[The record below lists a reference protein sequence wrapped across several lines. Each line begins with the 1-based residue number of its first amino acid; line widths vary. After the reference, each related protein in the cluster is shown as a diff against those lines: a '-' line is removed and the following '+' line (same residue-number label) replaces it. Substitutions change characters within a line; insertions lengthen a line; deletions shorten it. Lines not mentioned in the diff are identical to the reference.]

1 MIRAEAPDLVICVTT
16 SGRTFSEFE
25 RRADV
30 LELAGAGAAK
40 PDMASLTLG
49 SLNFRDAASVNS
61 PEMIERLAARMREQG
76 IKPELEVFA
85 SGMAYLAHGLVDRGL
100 LEPPLCANVLLGG
113 PNTAPARAGD
123 LAALTGALPA
133 ATVWVGAGIGAFQ
146 LAVNGLAIFMGGHVR
161 TGLEDNP
168 HFDQA
173 RRTPATNA
181 ALVERVVALGAA
193 AGRRAATPAEVRAML
208 GLARTGV
215 LL

>member
-76 IKPELEVFA
+76 IKPELEVLD

-100 LEPPLCANVLLGG
+100 LEPPLCAKVLLGG

-133 ATVWVGAGIGAFQ
+133 ATVWAGGASAPSSW
-146 LAVNGLAIFMGGHVR
+146 R
-161 TGLEDNP
+161 
-168 HFDQA
+168 
-173 RRTPATNA
+173 
-181 ALVERVVALGAA
+181 
-193 AGRRAATPAEVRAML
+193 
-208 GLARTGV
+208 
-215 LL
+215 